1 MPLESR
7 SLGSLRRESPRS
19 RAELRARYRAGP
31 AVARWQL
38 VPSSPASTPSTTTTT
53 DLGADRRTDIMNEAC
68 DHCPDG
74 NPAES
79 ICAAVTMA
87 PPRSHPTRL

>member
-31 AVARWQL
+31 AVARRQL
-38 VPSSPASTPSTTTTT
+38 VPSSPASTPSTTTT
-53 DLGADRRTDIMNEAC
+53 DLGADSRTDIMNEAC
-68 DHCPDG
+68 DHCPDRD
-74 NPAES
+74 PAEGHLEL
-79 ICAAVTMA
+79 VDMV
-87 PPRSHPTRL
+87 RLFVAMKA